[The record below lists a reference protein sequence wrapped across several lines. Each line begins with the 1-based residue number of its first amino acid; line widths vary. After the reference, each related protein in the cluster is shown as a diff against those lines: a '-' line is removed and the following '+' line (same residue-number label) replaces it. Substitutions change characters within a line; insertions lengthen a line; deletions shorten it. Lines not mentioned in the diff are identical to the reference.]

1 MSANFKQLPQF
12 TKQIE
17 KLTDTQL
24 EEFLESCSKE
34 LAARLIAKVVKRTPV
49 SQHKGGTLRRGWT
62 GERNENATK
71 YAQSLPVE
79 HVGNK
84 YVIEIT
90 NPVEYASY
98 VEYGHRT
105 VDHKGW
111 VRGRFMLTISEA
123 EIRNS
128 TQGILQAKLNKFM
141 KGLVKT

>member
-1 MSANFKQLPQF
+1 MSANFKQLTQF

-49 SQHKGGTLRRGWT
+49 SKHKGGTLRRGWT

-111 VRGRFMLTISEA
+111 VQGRFMLTISEA

-128 TQGILQAKLNKFM
+128 TQGILQTKLNRFM